1 VKYLFDHG
9 GNRERERL
17 ATMERGGDPGTIQCL
32 ESLGIAEGWSCLEVG
47 AGLGSIAEWLC
58 RRVGPSGRVVATDLE
73 TKYLE
78 AIEAPNLEVRQHD
91 ITADE
96 LEESTFDLVHA
107 RKVLEH
113 MRNPDPALERMAAA
127 LRPGGWLVVEDGD
140 LASLTPHVS
149 GIDDAWFRRGYSKFI
164 EAMSTA
170 GFNPTLGIH
179 LGDKLR
185 ALGLAEVGLR
195 GSGWEPGAPLGGG
208 GRPLPDEHPLSR
220 VPSHHRN
227 PLHRVGE
234 EAGLAHSTPVDRI
247 LYYGAESGDPPQ
259 GERMSTGDVDRKLA
273 AILSADVVGYSRLMA
288 DDEAATI
295 RTLSGYRE
303 AIAML
308 VRQHRGRVV
317 DFPGDNILTEF
328 PTALDAVRCA
338 LEIQGVLR
346 ARNANLPAE
355 RRMEFRIGVHMGDIA
370 VEGGRVYG
378 DGVNIAA
385 RLEALAEAGGVCIS
399 ATVHEQ
405 VRNKVVDVGY
415 ADLGDQTVKNIPD
428 QVHVYRIQPRAPGLD
443 VTTEPASQPK
453 RPRRV
458 RTALTAAAAIA
469 LLAGVA
475 LWATWP
481 RPLGLVLELA
491 SVGPPVDPALPDNP
505 SIVVLPFVNMSG
517 DPGQEHFSDGI
528 TEELTAR
535 LAGSPFLFVIS
546 RNSAFSYKGKA
557 VKVDEVGRE
566 LGVRYVVEGSHRR
579 AGDRVRI
586 TAQLID
592 ATTGH
597 HLWSQQYDREMKDI
611 FDVQSD
617 ISEAILGAVGAE
629 VNEAELARIRRR
641 PTDDLTA
648 YEAYTQAL
656 STFRRMT
663 RADLAEARRL
673 LERAIEADP
682 DYAAPVS
689 LLSSTYFMEYNLGWT
704 AEPPKLD
711 RGEEL
716 ANRALKLDPS
726 FPGGHI
732 ALAGLNLTRRRPERA
747 IAHAEK
753 AIELA
758 PSFAVPHMFLG
769 AGLAQ
774 SGRPVAA
781 IQSLKRATRL
791 DPRVGGLVGSFLAG
805 LYAQTGRTEE
815 AIELWER
822 ARAEYP
828 ELILPRVELADRY
841 AGAGRMDEA
850 RVVVEEIRNVTP
862 ELTAAGAAELARRSS
877 GADADQVTALAAN
890 LRQAGLP

>member
-1 VKYLFDHG
+1 
-9 GNRERERL
+9 
-17 ATMERGGDPGTIQCL
+17 
-32 ESLGIAEGWSCLEVG
+32 
-47 AGLGSIAEWLC
+47 
-58 RRVGPSGRVVATDLE
+58 
-73 TKYLE
+73 
-78 AIEAPNLEVRQHD
+78 
-91 ITADE
+91 
-96 LEESTFDLVHA
+96 
-107 RKVLEH
+107 
-113 MRNPDPALERMAAA
+113 
-127 LRPGGWLVVEDGD
+127 
-140 LASLTPHVS
+140 
-149 GIDDAWFRRGYSKFI
+149 
-164 EAMSTA
+164 
-170 GFNPTLGIH
+170 
-179 LGDKLR
+179 
-185 ALGLAEVGLR
+185 
-195 GSGWEPGAPLGGG
+195 
-208 GRPLPDEHPLSR
+208 
-220 VPSHHRN
+220 
-227 PLHRVGE
+227 
-234 EAGLAHSTPVDRI
+234 
-247 LYYGAESGDPPQ
+247 
-259 GERMSTGDVDRKLA
+259 
-273 AILSADVVGYSRLMA
+273 
-288 DDEAATI
+288 
-295 RTLSGYRE
+295 
-303 AIAML
+303 
-308 VRQHRGRVV
+308 
-317 DFPGDNILTEF
+317 
-328 PTALDAVRCA
+328 
-338 LEIQGVLR
+338 
-346 ARNANLPAE
+346 
-355 RRMEFRIGVHMGDIA
+355 
-370 VEGGRVYG
+370 
-378 DGVNIAA
+378 
-385 RLEALAEAGGVCIS
+385 
-399 ATVHEQ
+399 
-405 VRNKVVDVGY
+405 
-415 ADLGDQTVKNIPD
+415 
-428 QVHVYRIQPRAPGLD
+428 
-443 VTTEPASQPK
+443 
-453 RPRRV
+453 
-458 RTALTAAAAIA
+458 
-469 LLAGVA
+469 VA